1 MMTKL
6 PYILAIDDEPINRF
20 VLEDLLDV
28 GFELRLLESGQACLE
43 SVAVR
48 RPDLILLDINMPGM
62 NGFEV
67 CQHLQASP
75 LTRDIP
81 VIFLTACIAVSEEK
95 KGFELG
101 AVDYI
106 TKPFSE
112 ALLLARIKTH
122 LSLSH
127 SKALLAR
134 HNADLEKERTYIEN
148 IILNMRDDDD
158 FVADSIRYLITPLE
172 KTNGD
177 LLLSAKSTKPSKDG
191 LIGHHRYFLIGDFT
205 GHGLA
210 AAMGGPLVSSLF
222 YMLAN
227 DNQPLESI
235 ISVLNKE
242 LFKKLPP
249 DLFMAA
255 LFIDWDIQ
263 HQKITIW
270 NYGLSDVLHY
280 RDNKLVCTVKSSS
293 LALGIVE
300 RPLSMIPSAILSV
313 EKGDRV
319 YGYSDGLVEAK
330 SERGELYGKV
340 RLQEGLKS
348 IQDKAFELDNL
359 YKQLNDFAAVDGIND
374 DITLLEIT
382 T

>member
-1 MMTKL
+1 
-6 PYILAIDDEPINRF
+6 
-20 VLEDLLDV
+20 
-28 GFELRLLESGQACLE
+28 
-43 SVAVR
+43 
-48 RPDLILLDINMPGM
+48 
-62 NGFEV
+62 
-67 CQHLQASP
+67 
-75 LTRDIP
+75 
-81 VIFLTACIAVSEEK
+81 
-95 KGFELG
+95 
-101 AVDYI
+101 
-106 TKPFSE
+106 
-112 ALLLARIKTH
+112 
-122 LSLSH
+122 
-127 SKALLAR
+127 
-134 HNADLEKERTYIEN
+134 
-148 IILNMRDDDD
+148 
-158 FVADSIRYLITPLE
+158 
-172 KTNGD
+172 
-177 LLLSAKSTKPSKDG
+177 
-191 LIGHHRYFLIGDFT
+191 
-205 GHGLA
+205 
-210 AAMGGPLVSSLF
+210 
-222 YMLAN
+222 
-227 DNQPLESI
+227 
-235 ISVLNKE
+235 
-242 LFKKLPP
+242 
-249 DLFMAA
+249 MAA